1 MELPQSLAAECVFP
15 NFHAR
20 SGPLFPPDAIS
31 SKCFGGGR
39 GGGTG
44 SLEFGIDIGI
54 ADVAGEDV
62 ELYELDLL
70 EDRK

>member
-1 MELPQSLAAECVFP
+1 MEPPQSPVAECVFP
-15 NFHAR
+15 NFQAR

-39 GGGTG
+39 GGGTN
-44 SLEFGIDIGI
+44 SLELGIDIGI
-54 ADVAGEDV
+54 ADVAGEEA

-70 EDRK
+70 EVRN

>member
-1 MELPQSLAAECVFP
+1 
-15 NFHAR
+15 
-20 SGPLFPPDAIS
+20 LFPPSAIS

-54 ADVAGEDV
+54 ADVAGEEA

-70 EDRK
+70 EVRK

>member
-1 MELPQSLAAECVFP
+1 MSF
-15 NFHAR
+15 
-20 SGPLFPPDAIS
+20 
-31 SKCFGGGR
+31 KYFGGGR

-54 ADVAGEDV
+54 AEVEGEEA

-70 EDRK
+70 LDRNFSGFDSWT